1 MSALGSLVVKLALEY
16 AQYTQGLN
24 KSEQDALKFAQ
35 NVQKGFDQASAK
47 ADEAIGKVVKKVAGF
62 AAAVVGVNAVMDQ
75 LNHSID
81 TLGKLDDMAQ
91 KTGSTVETL
100 SKMQKVAV
108 AFGANIDSVDT
119 SISRLAKGMA
129 TVDDDTNKTQKAL
142 AALGV
147 SSKDSA
153 GKMREP
159 AQVFIDVA
167 KRLQEYRDGAAKAAL
182 VTDLF
187 GKSGAD
193 LLPYLN
199 DLAENVDKFGSVS
212 AAAAKRG
219 ADMQDNLGRLRVKSE
234 ELWESIALATLPA
247 MNDFATALTDVAN
260 AKDGLT
266 DGSLSEWADDA
277 AVGLARIVDVAVLLA
292 KVNGAVAG
300 SFRVVAADIQT
311 AAVLAENAN
320 PVKAAYKVLTGGDPL
335 QEIRDAV
342 AARNKVLEE
351 ANKKYDDLWNKP
363 ANLMEQAVL
372 KRIADRP
379 KDGGDGGGSGSPD
392 LPQLDYTTGND
403 KDKAKQAEEYAK
415 LVSAIGAKIEVGK
428 LELAIDQDAT
438 ESQKARIKLDQELA
452 AGKVKL
458 TADQRDAVDVML
470 AEWDAI
476 EQNIKARQM
485 EKEVLDQMQQSA
497 QARNAAN
504 DALAAEYALYGKSAD
519 AREIAMVKVK
529 NEAALEK
536 YLFDVR
542 RSGKPITDEQIAQL
556 RAESEMRTEVE
567 QATLA
572 QTKALGYAYQ
582 LAEENK
588 RFGAEAIFDD
598 KDRAAAL
605 LRIDAE
611 TWQERIQLA
620 GDGTDAQKALQTQY
634 DIWYRNQ
641 LLKPQ
646 LDADKQMWASIDQTA
661 HDTFVSIFDSG
672 KSAFDRLEDT
682 LKNGLYDLLYQITVK
697 QWIIDI
703 GASVSSTGMSGM
715 ATGAA
720 MSGASSA
727 GGSMAG
733 AALGTMFGAGGL
745 SGSMLAGAGWLTGST
760 TLAGSLGAAGSL
772 IGTGT
777 AAGAMSGL
785 GMAAGAL
792 GPIALGVAALY
803 ALSKSLDHSGTPHT
817 GGAAE
822 SSYGHTSVIAAESL
836 HFEKTA
842 TSADTEKF
850 VSGVA
855 SSIASIL
862 DSTASSFG
870 QKAGYAVA
878 TAFADDSSK
887 DGAWGGLVIN
897 KQGDGQFGPQ
907 KVLDWQDARGNGPW
921 APKVFADGEAGQQQY
936 LAEVSKSVR
945 TALDQIGLP
954 GWATKMLDDLGDAP
968 ALDDLAKTVDAIN
981 ATQSAL
987 TLMGQHLAGFADLSD
1002 SAVSKL
1008 IAAAGGI
1015 DALAASA
1022 GTYYDDFYS
1031 EGEKAVAM
1039 SGQLEEAFKK
1049 AALQMPATRAEFR
1062 ALFEAQMKLG
1072 DAGASNVAM
1081 LLSVEHAFAE
1091 LHPELADTAD
1101 AITTV
1106 SGARA
1111 ALTEAYQREQDAI
1124 KATSDQMSS
1133 FATNLRHLHDS
1144 TLLGSLSPLTPQEKY
1159 AEAKSQYERTLADAR
1174 GGDTEAQ
1181 AHYQEAYTAF
1191 LQASQVANA
1200 SGDQYQRDFAYAQA
1214 ATEEAIDWASQQ
1226 VDIAQASLEALN
1238 AQVDGL
1244 VDVKDAVLTV
1254 TEAIDAL
1261 AEAMGGSGSAAL
1273 QQSQS
1278 SAIQSLYEEM
1288 LGRAPDAA
1296 GTQFWQQRLSDGMSI
1311 GDIAKAISQSD
1322 EYRSP
1327 AGTALMAAP
1336 IDYSAMGTSNM
1347 VPLVE
1352 AIKKLTADNQALKDQ
1367 VEGLRADAAEQT
1379 GDLMQALAAASSS
1392 NAEKVAAAAADAIK
1406 AAGQTRETRVNPQ

>member
-16 AQYTQGLN
+16 AEYTKGLG

-47 ADEAIGKVVKKVAGF
+47 TDEAIGKVVKGAAAF
-62 AAAVVGVNAVMDQ
+62 AAAFVSVNAVMDQ

-81 TLGKLDDMAQ
+81 TLGRLDDMAQ
-91 KTGSTVETL
+91 KTGSSVETL

-153 GKMREP
+153 RKMREP

-199 DLAENVDKFGSVS
+199 DLAENVDKFSSVS
-212 AAAAKRG
+212 AEAAKRG
-219 ADMQDNLGRLRVKSE
+219 ADFQDNLGRMRVKSE
-234 ELWESIALATLPA
+234 ELWETIALGTLPA
-247 MNDFATALTDVAN
+247 MNDFVTALTDVRN

-266 DGSLSEWADDA
+266 EDDVSQWADDA
-277 AVGLARIVDVAVLLA
+277 AVGLARVVDVALLLP
-292 KVNGAVAG
+292 KVFGAVSG
-300 SFRVVAADIQT
+300 SFKAVAADIHA

-320 PVKAAYKVLTGGDPL
+320 PIKAAYKALTGGDPL

-351 ANKKYDDLWNKP
+351 ANQKYDDLWNKP

-372 KRIADRP
+372 KRLADRP
-379 KDGGDGGGSGSPD
+379 KDASSAGGNSPE
-392 LPQLDYTTGND
+392 QKVLDYTTGND
-403 KDKAKQAEEYAK
+403 KEKAKQAEEYAK
-415 LVSAIGAKIEVGK
+415 LVSAIGAKIEVSK

-458 TADQRDAVDVML
+458 TADQRGSVDVML
-470 AEWDAI
+470 AEWEAI

-504 DALAAEYALYGKSAD
+504 DSLAAEYALYGKSAD

-529 NEAALEK
+529 AEAALEK

-542 RSGKPITDEQIAQL
+542 RSGKPITDEMIAQL
-556 RAESEMRTEVE
+556 RAETAMRVEAE

-572 QTKALGYAYQ
+572 QTKALGYANQ

-611 TWQERIQLA
+611 TWQERIELA
-620 GDGTDAQKALQTQY
+620 GDGTEAQKALQTQY

-646 LDADKQMWASIDQTA
+646 LDADRQMWASIDQTA
-661 HDTFVSIFDSG
+661 HETFVSIFDSG

-703 GASVSSTGMSGM
+703 GASVSSSGMSGM

-733 AALGTMFGAGGL
+733 AALGSMFGAGGL

-803 ALSKSLDHSGTPHT
+803 SLSKSLDHSGTPHT
-817 GGAAE
+817 GGAAA

-842 TSADTEKF
+842 TSAGTEKF

-862 DSTASSFG
+862 DSTAASFG

-897 KQGDGQFGPQ
+897 KAGDSPLSME
-907 KVLDWQDARGNGPW
+907 KVLDWQDSRGNGPW

-945 TALDQIGLP
+945 AALDQIGLP

-1022 GTYYDDFYS
+1022 GAYYDDFYS

-1049 AALQMPATRAEFR
+1049 ASLQMPATRAEFR

-1072 DAGASNVAM
+1072 DAGAGNVAM

-1091 LHPELADTAD
+1091 LHPELEDTAG
-1101 AITTV
+1101 AIKTV
-1106 SGARA
+1106 SGARD

-1124 KATSDQMSS
+1124 KATSDRMSS
-1133 FATNLRHLHDS
+1133 FATNLRNLHDS
-1144 TLLGSLSPLTPQEKY
+1144 ALLGSLSPLTPKEKY
-1159 AEAKSQYERTLADAR
+1159 AEAKSQYERTLAAAR
-1174 GGDTEAQ
+1174 GGDTAAQ
-1181 AHYQEAYTAF
+1181 AHYQDAYTAF

-1214 ATEEAIDWASQQ
+1214 ATEEAIDWAEQQ
-1226 VDIAQASLEALN
+1226 VDIAQASLDALN

-1244 VDVKDAVLTV
+1244 IDVKDEVTTV

-1296 GTQFWQQRLSDGMSI
+1296 GTQFWQQRLSGGMSI
-1311 GDIAKAISQSD
+1311 GDMAKAISQSD
-1322 EYRSP
+1322 EYRSSP
-1327 AGTALMAAP
+1327 SGSTLMAAP
-1336 IDYSAMGTSNM
+1336 IDYSAIGTSNM

-1392 NAEKVAAAAADAIK
+1392 NAEKIAAAAADAIK